1 MGWVLFAQRLK
12 GIWRCLFPVARIN
25 RIEPDTPQPS
35 VCYFSYPLPNSFS
48 FKNHPF
54 SKYLWVLQRSI
65 PYAAPIFL
73 TYASVDSRSV
83 RRRCRLSLVAFSVH
97 SSLSRTLRSFKLF
110 KLFSSPC
117 SPSSTF
123 SRFCCCTTTRF
134 CLFFS
139 LLSGLSLYLVI
150 DAYYA
155 PLPRTPS
162 YCPLSLRHYLN
173 IHSLHAI
180 TSPASSFWSGFTSLL
195 ICLLLITFY
204 VSYPDALLDL
214 YDFAFEPLTSW

>member
-1 MGWVLFAQRLK
+1 MPR
-12 GIWRCLFPVARIN
+12 
-25 RIEPDTPQPS
+25 
-35 VCYFSYPLPNSFS
+35 
-48 FKNHPF
+48 
-54 SKYLWVLQRSI
+54 
-65 PYAAPIFL
+65 
-73 TYASVDSRSV
+73 
-83 RRRCRLSLVAFSVH
+83 
-97 SSLSRTLRSFKLF
+97 
-110 KLFSSPC
+110 LFSSLMPPLIQDQFVVVAACRSSLFLFILHFLVRFGRSSC
-117 SPSSTF
+117 SSF
-123 SRFCCCTTTRF
+123 FRVLVLLRRRSRASVVVPPPAFAF
-134 CLFFS
+134 FFS